1 MDYEYYAAAQSVSS
15 GITAGVIF
23 GYIVAICLTFW
34 FFYLLISILKN
45 VKQVNQKLKATDDPN
60 LLLFHAMEEGDKA
73 RCKEI
78 LDTRMRGE
86 YYLIAQDLNTAL
98 WAPAYASTWKERAGE
113 VKKKYSALYEQCGLD
128 LPDFSHFEDVKTYN
142 TSVFYRMK

>member
-1 MDYEYYAAAQSVSS
+1 MDYEYYAAAQSASS
-15 GITAGVIF
+15 GLTAGVIF
-23 GYIVAICLTFW
+23 GYIVAICLTIW

-45 VKQVNQKLKATDDPN
+45 VKEVNQKLKATDDPN

-78 LDTRMRGE
+78 LDTCMRGE

-98 WAPAYASTWKERAGE
+98 WAPAYASTWKERASK
-113 VKKKYSALYEQCGLD
+113 VQKKYSILYEQCGLE
-128 LPDFSHFEDVKTYN
+128 LPGLLPF
-142 TSVFYRMK
+142 

>member
-23 GYIVAICLTFW
+23 GYIVAICLTIW

-45 VKQVNQKLKATDDPN
+45 VKQVNQKLKTTDDPN

-98 WAPAYASTWKERAGE
+98 WAPAYAHIWKERAGE

>member
-1 MDYEYYAAAQSVSS
+1 MDYEYYAAAHSASS
-15 GITAGVIF
+15 GITVGVIF
-23 GYIVAICLTFW
+23 GYIVAICLTIW

-45 VKQVNQKLKATDDPN
+45 VKQVNQKLKTTDDPN
-60 LLLFHAMEEGDKA
+60 FLLFHAMEEGDKA

-98 WAPAYASTWKERAGE
+98 WAPAYAHIWKERAGE